1 MLFTFYKKTC
11 NIWPIEIPVIYMFYI
26 NNGNYA
32 LKILKYYNLLIKQ
45 NNTVMDEIKYITEE
59 KRKAL
64 EEELNYLK
72 TTKRKEILEAL
83 EAARALGDL
92 SENAEYHQS
101 REDQGKMEDR
111 INQIDHMLKS
121 AVVVKK
127 HKSDKVEIG
136 TTVIVKKENLKETI
150 TYYIV
155 GAEEADMVKNK
166 ISNKSPLGG
175 ALFGKKKGD
184 VVSISTPKGLVK
196 YTLVD
201 IQ

>member
-1 MLFTFYKKTC
+1 
-11 NIWPIEIPVIYMFYI
+11 
-26 NNGNYA
+26 
-32 LKILKYYNLLIKQ
+32 
-45 NNTVMDEIKYITEE
+45 MDEIKYITEE
-59 KRKAL
+59 KKKSL

-72 TTKRKEILEAL
+72 TTKRKEILESL

-121 AVVVKK
+121 AVVVNKK
-127 HKSDKVEIG
+127 HSCTNVEIG
-136 TTVIVKKENLKETI
+136 TTVILKKENLKDQI
-150 TYYIV
+150 TYHIV

-175 ALFGKKKGD
+175 ALFGKKRGE
-184 VVSISTPKGLVK
+184 VVSITTPKGLVK
-196 YTLVD
+196 YTLID